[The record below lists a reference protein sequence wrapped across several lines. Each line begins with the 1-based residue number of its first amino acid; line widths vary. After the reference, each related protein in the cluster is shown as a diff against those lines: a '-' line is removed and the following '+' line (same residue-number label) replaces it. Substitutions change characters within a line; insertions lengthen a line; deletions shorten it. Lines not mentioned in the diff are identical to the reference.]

1 MKRTETARS
10 VIKSTLLI
18 TAVTALVVVVVQVAA
33 RLITGKT
40 IGGVGVAVGVP
51 VALTILWSTGVLRGR
66 KSG

>member
-1 MKRTETARS
+1 MKKTETARS

-18 TAVTALVVVVVQVAA
+18 TAVAALAVVVVQVAA

-51 VALTILWSTGVLRGR
+51 VALTILWGTGALRRR
-66 KSG
+66 KSD